1 MADAPPASTDA
12 SADSAAPAEDVPT
25 SLPERKKSTLQA
37 MASKHRDSIAQ
48 GLGSL
53 MNFSGLEGLI
63 HSVVES
69 EEELAARLTRLEE
82 TVATLA
88 SRDELAG
95 QQAAFA
101 EEQQKHE
108 AQLGEIDASLK
119 QVAHVAEEF
128 PRLQSELVGRTAEV
142 EQKLSLELSKAVQMV
157 SGRLQLAENELAR
170 KATSAEVRTL
180 ALDVDERARR
190 EEVKRLQDLATR
202 SRDDVTARLDDI
214 ADRTSSMRKEM
225 EDRLKGLGA
234 VADALQGKL
243 DERTKTLEASA
254 AHVAAFVSK
263 AEKTIASKV
272 SAEQLDEL
280 RVHYEAQLDEFRR
293 LLQSQMATVRERA
306 ELNVA
311 EMRKVRSEVDLL
323 AFRSDVEPVR
333 ALAEESSARLDAL
346 LGELEQKAEEGDMN
360 AQVRDALPPC
370 TA

>member
-1 MADAPPASTDA
+1 
-12 SADSAAPAEDVPT
+12 
-25 SLPERKKSTLQA
+25 
-37 MASKHRDSIAQ
+37 
-48 GLGSL
+48 
-53 MNFSGLEGLI
+53 
-63 HSVVES
+63 
-69 EEELAARLTRLEE
+69 
-82 TVATLA
+82 
-88 SRDELAG
+88 
-95 QQAAFA
+95 
-101 EEQQKHE
+101 
-108 AQLGEIDASLK
+108 
-119 QVAHVAEEF
+119 
-128 PRLQSELVGRTAEV
+128 
-142 EQKLSLELSKAVQMV
+142 
-157 SGRLQLAENELAR
+157 
-170 KATSAEVRTL
+170 
-180 ALDVDERARR
+180 
-190 EEVKRLQDLATR
+190 
-202 SRDDVTARLDDI
+202 
-214 ADRTSSMRKEM
+214 M

-234 VADALQGKL
+234 VADALQARNSAQFRRNSAQFSDVSPVADALQGKL

-360 AQVRDALPPC
+360 AQGLVEMRLQGQKPPGGGGGGGYSGDEGSPDGRFPPIAHPRALIGGHQIDTIATPRHYG
-370 TA
+370 